1 MMRYV
6 SLAGSL
12 CLAIATAALA
22 AQPPGTAQRGRQL
35 FAQCVSCHSMDGSA
49 GLGPTLRGVFGRRSG
64 TAAGYGYS
72 PAMKDAG
79 IVWGDSALDSFL
91 RAPQRFV
98 PRNKMPYT
106 GMTSEQDRRDVIAY
120 LKGAR

>member
-1 MMRYV
+1 MRYL

-22 AQPPGTAQRGRQL
+22 AQPPGSVQRGRQI
-35 FAQCVSCHSMDGSA
+35 FAQCAACHSMDGSA
-49 GLGPTLRGVFGRRSG
+49 GLGPTLRGAFGRKSG

-72 PAMKDAG
+72 PAMKGAR
-79 IVWGDSALDSFL
+79 IVWSDAALDSFL

-98 PRNKMPYT
+98 RRNKMAYA
-106 GMTSEQDRRDVIAY
+106 GMANEQDRRDVIAY
-120 LKGAR
+120 LKAAK